1 MKRKGI
7 VLIHT
12 HRFHAWQSSLV
23 FAALFVLHLLL
34 SWSRFLSWL
43 LFIGD
48 LGLIVLLVFRAYRDG
63 WSSHTLLHISF
74 VLTFVASRDS

>member
-1 MKRKGI
+1 M
-7 VLIHT
+7 LIHF

-48 LGLIVLLVFRAYRDG
+48 IGLIVLLVFRAYRDG
-63 WSSHTLLHISF
+63 EMDYTLCIYSP
-74 VLTFVASRDS
+74 TDSCD

>member
-1 MKRKGI
+1 MANIG
-7 VLIHT
+7 
-12 HRFHAWQSSLV
+12 RFHAWQSSLV
-23 FAALFVLHLLL
+23 FSASFVLHLLF

-63 WSSHTLLHISF
+63 EFVLFFKISSHVPHFYIY
-74 VLTFVASRDS
+74 

>member
-1 MKRKGI
+1 MM
-7 VLIHT
+7 LIQRD
-12 HRFHAWQSSLV
+12 RFHAWQSSLV

-43 LFIGD
+43 LFVGD

-63 WSSHTLLHISF
+63 EIAYASCPHLLC
-74 VLTFVASRDS
+74 